1 LLISYAEDFVS
12 FLIESIDFSRV
23 RSIILFGS
31 VSREEANEES
41 DIDLFIDLVK
51 EDKKI
56 VNQIQ
61 NVKEK
66 FYSSVKFK
74 EYWQLRGINNEFVL
88 KVGDITK
95 WKELGNSLVSNGLVL
110 YGKYFDVPEG
120 KNLTLFVW
128 ENISPESKR
137 IMCSKKLFGY
147 VQNEKRYGGLI
158 EKYSGVRLGKGI
170 IIIPTESSNLFV
182 KFFREN
188 KINVKIR
195 KVLDYS

>member
-1 LLISYAEDFVS
+1 MS
-12 FLIESIDFSRV
+12 FLIENIDISRV

-31 VSREEANEES
+31 VSRGEANEES
-41 DIDLFIDLVK
+41 DIDLFVDLVK

-61 NVKEK
+61 NVKDK

-88 KVGDITK
+88 KIGDITK
-95 WKELGNSLVSNGLVL
+95 WKELRNSLVSNGLVL

-147 VQNEKRYGGLI
+147 VQNEKRY
-158 EKYSGVRLGKGI
+158 
-170 IIIPTESSNLFV
+170 
-182 KFFREN
+182 
-188 KINVKIR
+188 
-195 KVLDYS
+195 D